1 MRNRMALAAMLVLAV
16 ACGGKEAGV
25 HRGAVG
31 RGAEYG
37 GVEVRI
43 LRAGDGRSVEAG
55 DVLTVHTTGG
65 CTTRRRRKRGE
76 KFWSSLDSG
85 EKLTFTLGAGQMIR
99 GWDQGLPGMLVGEV
113 RELTIP
119 PDSVTAPRARPD
131 STGLDTRVRG
141 RAVRRRVAGR
151 RRRRAGGLST
161 GASEAHSGHSNSSSM
176 RRLRSRPEDVP
187 LSATGCRAPAPAVS
201 NPLPGRCRASRE
213 ILPPPPHAVRSAPGC
228 RRRCPAR
235 PYVR

>member
-16 ACGGKEAGV
+16 ACGGKEQEST
-25 HRGAVG
+25 AVPSAEA
-31 RGAEYG
+31 AEYG

-55 DVLTVHTTGG
+55 DVLTVHTTGWLYDEAAPE
-65 CTTRRRRKRGE
+65 KRGE

-119 PDSVTAPRARPD
+119 PELGYGAAGRGPIPPD
-131 STGLDTRVRG
+131 STLVFEVELFGAESPD
-141 RAVRRRVAGR
+141 AG
-151 RRRRAGGLST
+151 
-161 GASEAHSGHSNSSSM
+161 
-176 RRLRSRPEDVP
+176 DD
-187 LSATGCRAPAPAVS
+187 APAD
-201 NPLPGRCRASRE
+201 
-213 ILPPPPHAVRSAPGC
+213 
-228 RRRCPAR
+228 
-235 PYVR
+235 